1 MAAPCEWLSTDLG
14 LCAYRQAHASQLCLV
29 EARREGR
36 LQNDAVLLLEHQPVF
51 TLGRRTH
58 PENLLVSE
66 AFLHEKG
73 IDLVSVER
81 GGDVTYHGPGQLVVY
96 LVVDLKREGPDIGRF
111 VRSVE
116 SVMIGTAGD
125 FGVQAVRDARNR
137 GIWVE
142 GRKLGSIG
150 IAVRRGITFH
160 GFALNVN
167 LDLTPFQ
174 WIHPCGLSGVSIT
187 SLAAETEVSAPM
199 QSVKERVLDHLKSVF
214 RVDIK
219 AVSEGALFRFG
230 R

>member
-1 MAAPCEWLSTDLG
+1 
-14 LCAYRQAHASQLCLV
+14 
-29 EARREGR
+29 
-36 LQNDAVLLLEHQPVF
+36 
-51 TLGRRTH
+51 
-58 PENLLVSE
+58 
-66 AFLHEKG
+66 
-73 IDLVSVER
+73 
-81 GGDVTYHGPGQLVVY
+81 
-96 LVVDLKREGPDIGRF
+96 VDLKREGPDIGRF

-116 SVMIGTAGD
+116 SVMIGTAAD

-137 GIWVE
+137 GIWAE

-174 WIHPCGLSGVSIT
+174 WIHPCGLRGVSMT

-199 QSVKERVLDHLKSVF
+199 QSVKERVLDQLKSVF